1 MPGPAGTYGY
11 YDLESKSSF
20 HWWWLLQV
28 MPAALEQPEGLP
40 VHYICH
46 CLGQSAWNKYVIL
59 QKKRKGVV
67 DKVRGVWM
75 GTGKGRTSF
84 EMRYSVLCT
93 IVMRLLTAQN
103 TVEEG
108 DGA

>member
-1 MPGPAGTYGY
+1 
-11 YDLESKSSF
+11 
-20 HWWWLLQV
+20 

-46 CLGQSAWNKYVIL
+46 RLGQSAWNKYVIF

-84 EMRYSVLCT
+84 EMRYSVLCMT
-93 IVMRLLTAQN
+93 VLRLSTESQSI
-103 TVEEG
+103 TPPKHC
-108 DGA
+108 